1 MVTRMSMTFRITPRA
16 AGHRVLPTA
25 EAVLAGPEGV
35 RVHNVP
41 AGQQHEVMDAPL
53 TGIVLVVGRPGASAR
68 GHELSHDGEA
78 YTVRVFTPASR
89 GDWRLALEHVA
100 RLARSVDAT
109 IVDENGVEST
119 PETVGGFPFERD
131 IRFGVEQIASVV
143 QAQGEAIVP
152 GLVRHVTFDR
162 QMMDAVTGSDDPVAR
177 FESLM
182 RTVQE
187 VDAYEAKQLIAQEP
201 DGEVVGVYQISQ
213 DQATIL
219 PLAKPRPTPENQ
231 EKLAGREVSSWW
243 LIPVAI
249 DGDPTQRESYQP
261 LGRIPYYEFLRRL
274 PQDKGFKL
282 DATRMVV
289 APLDHAVV
297 RILGQAAD

>member
-1 MVTRMSMTFRITPRA
+1 M
-16 AGHRVLPTA
+16 
-25 EAVLAGPEGV
+25 
-35 RVHNVP
+35 
-41 AGQQHEVMDAPL
+41 
-53 TGIVLVVGRPGASAR
+53 
-68 GHELSHDGEA
+68 
-78 YTVRVFTPASR
+78 
-89 GDWRLALEHVA
+89 
-100 RLARSVDAT
+100 
-109 IVDENGVEST
+109 
-119 PETVGGFPFERD
+119 GGFPFEQD
-131 IRFGVEQIASVV
+131 IRFGVEQVASVV

-201 DGEVVGVYQISQ
+201 DGEVVGAYQISQ

-249 DGDPTQRESYQP
+249 DGDLTQRESYQP

-274 PQDKGFKL
+274 PQGKGFKL

-297 RILGQAAD
+297 RMLGQAAD